1 MKIIVG
7 FGNPGSQ
14 YNFTRHNFGFLA
26 LDFYAKLAKIDWQ
39 SKPKF
44 FAEVAKDDKHDLLLV
59 KPQTFYND
67 VGRSVRAVI
76 NFYKP
81 TTSDLLI
88 VCDDF
93 NLDFGKL
100 RFRERGSAGGN
111 NGLKST
117 IRELGNEDFPRL
129 RLGTGNEPVR
139 KQIGDV
145 DFVLSKF
152 TPEEREQLPR
162 VLTEFVKFIAKY

>member
-1 MKIIVG
+1 M
-7 FGNPGSQ
+7 
-14 YNFTRHNFGFLA
+14 
-26 LDFYAKLAKIDWQ
+26 
-39 SKPKF
+39 
-44 FAEVAKDDKHDLLLV
+44 
-59 KPQTFYND
+59 
-67 VGRSVRAVI
+67 
-76 NFYKP
+76 
-81 TTSDLLI
+81 I

-100 RFRERGSAGGN
+100 RYRERGSAGGN

-152 TPEEREQLPR
+152 TPAEREQLPR